1 ANLELARAGVA
12 QAASTRG
19 AASGQLAANNALIA
33 GTSVA
38 TAPEV
43 QAAEARVAQ
52 ARLDLERTVVRA
64 PVDGIVTRRNVQVG
78 QRVAPGGVLM
88 LVVP

>member
-1 ANLELARAGVA
+1 
-12 QAASTRG
+12 
-19 AASGQLAANNALIA
+19 
-33 GTSVA
+33 
-38 TAPEV
+38 V

-64 PVDGIVTRRNVQVG
+64 PVDGVVTRRNVQVG

-88 LVVP
+88 LVVPVGQLYVDANFKEGQLAKVKSASRSRSRPISTAAA